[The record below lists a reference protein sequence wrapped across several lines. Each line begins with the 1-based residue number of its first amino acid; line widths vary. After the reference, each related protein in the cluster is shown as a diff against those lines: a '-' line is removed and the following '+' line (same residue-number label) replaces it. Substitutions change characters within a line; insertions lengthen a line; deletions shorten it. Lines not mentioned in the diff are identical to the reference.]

1 MDAAGQLALRPSQF
15 LGIPIA
21 LVGAVFLS
29 LGAQLQHHGVAK
41 VEASTQNASSG
52 LTLKQLGLLLA
63 RPSWVVGTLMLGL
76 AIAFQLASL
85 VVSTLMVVQPVGAV
99 ALVLTAIVNA
109 RVSRVKLNRSSIIA
123 ISLCVGGVGAF
134 VIIAAIFA
142 REVSVSD
149 NALMLIL
156 AILAV
161 VLAAFG
167 VLFGLLRNR
176 FKAIMYIIAAG
187 ILYGFVATLAKVV
200 IARVGQGDADW
211 RLILCIVGLLAAAG
225 FGAYFVQNAYSS
237 GPPDLVIAGL
247 TVVDPLVAVTI
258 GIVILNEATQAPL
271 WAGIAFVLFGA
282 VATWGVFLL
291 AKHHPQTQED
301 ALVNAAR
308 TLAKPDREGAG
319 GLD

>member
-1 MDAAGQLALRPSQF
+1 MDAAGQLALKPSQF

-41 VEASTQNASSG
+41 VEANTQDAGGG
-52 LTLKQLGLLLA
+52 LSPKQLGLLLA
-63 RPSWVVGTLMLGL
+63 RPSWVIGTLMIGL

-85 VVSTLMVVQPVGAV
+85 VVAPIIVVQPLGAV

-109 RVSRVKLNRSSIIA
+109 RVSKVELNRSSIVA
-123 ISLCVGGVGAF
+123 ISLCVGGVGGF
-134 VIIAAIFA
+134 VIVAAIFA
-142 REVSVSD
+142 REVAVSD
-149 NALMLIL
+149 NALVLIL

-167 VLFGLLRNR
+167 LLFGLLRNR

-187 ILYGFVATLAKVV
+187 VLYGFVATLAKVV
-200 IARVGQGDADW
+200 IVRVAQGNADW
-211 RLILCIVGLLAAAG
+211 RLVLCIIGIFAAAG

-258 GIVILNEATQAPL
+258 GIVILNEATEAPL
-271 WAGIAFVLFGA
+271 WAAIAFVLFGA

-291 AKHHPQTQED
+291 AKHHPQTKDD
-301 ALVNAAR
+301 AMTNAAR
-308 TLAKPDREGAG
+308 ALVKPDSQGSS